1 MSSTCNLACFRRKH
15 IVKIL
20 SILLLQTFLFYNVG
34 FATIDKTPSS
44 PEETPTIQEISIDN
58 IGVSKDIGSIKTR
71 YKGKDEK
78 LVIHIQDAHCNYE
91 AQTNISKIL
100 ENLSKAYNVNLVS
113 VEGADGFI
121 DTSWFKAFPDAEIRK
136 EVADY
141 FMKKGEIT
149 GAEFLSITKDY
160 PIKLYGAENRN
171 LYIKN
176 LNAFTSTYP
185 QKEEIE
191 KYLLGIKTILGK
203 LKGYMYTKKL
213 KDFDNTIEKYKDKK
227 IKFADYVRY
236 LDNTAKTQR
245 INIKTYP
252 NVSILIRAIRFE
264 KDIDFDIVNDER
276 AALIDELSKELSKD
290 NLSKLVN
297 KSLAFKLGKI
307 DGNTFYS

>member
-1 MSSTCNLACFRRKH
+1 MSSSHSLACFRRKH

-20 SILLLQTFLFYNVG
+20 SIILLHAFLRYNIA
-34 FATIDKTPSS
+34 FAAVDKTPPS
-44 PEETPTIQEISIDN
+44 PEKAHTVQEASIDN
-58 IGVSKDIGSIKTR
+58 IGVPKDIGSVKTR
-71 YKGKDEK
+71 YKGKDGKK

-149 GAEFLSITKDY
+149 GAEFLSITEDY
-160 PIKLYGAENRN
+160 PIKLYGAENRD

-185 QKEEIE
+185 NKEEIE
-191 KYLLGIKTILGK
+191 KIR
-203 LKGYMYTKKL
+203 
-213 KDFDNTIEKYKDKK
+213 EQ
-227 IKFADYVRY
+227 A
-236 LDNTAKTQR
+236 Q
-245 INIKTYP
+245 NIQ
-252 NVSILIRAIRFE
+252 
-264 KDIDFDIVNDER
+264 
-276 AALIDELSKELSKD
+276 
-290 NLSKLVN
+290 
-297 KSLAFKLGKI
+297 
-307 DGNTFYS
+307 